1 MLFCITERTTVVY
14 SIGERRMTNHGQKLP
29 QKKVFPKAY
38 VYDFKDF
45 DFFHEFCEIGSSMDI
60 LTLVKTN
67 GYDRKFM
74 TTNFFRKVGSP
85 IPVNP
90 VTHPL
95 YVACKA
101 RNLPVI
107 IILMELGTDPDLPI
121 HPWDTKTIRKE
132 FANDKEISSLFIG
145 HPCWWLQTYSQQQ
158 QLTLQDEFISSFRQ
172 HEYPV
177 IIWHLL
183 RGMYLESPEIL
194 AEDSFATFPR
204 TMKDIVCHT
213 GIHHEKIKKYYY
225 WLQEHTS
232 CQDTI
237 ASMESAA
244 SRKHD
249 VMDIALENI
258 RLSLDLMDYDSLF
271 DVIQSTLPLEE
282 QVLLLKWL
290 AERYDMT
297 GNKEILYNIFMETL
311 KNILYSLVP

>member
-1 MLFCITERTTVVY
+1 
-14 SIGERRMTNHGQKLP
+14 MTNTNQNHLL
-29 QKKVFPKAY
+29 KKVFPTAY

-45 DFFHEFCEIGSSMDI
+45 DFFHEFCEFGSSMDI

-67 GYDRKFM
+67 SYDRKFM
-74 TTNFFRKVGSP
+74 KTNFVRKVGSP

-95 YVACKA
+95 YEACKA

-107 IILMELGTDPDLPI
+107 IILLELGTDPDLPT
-121 HPWDTKTIRKE
+121 HAWSKKTIRQAFE
-132 FANDKEISSLFIG
+132 NDKGISNLFISN
-145 HPCWWLQTYSQQQ
+145 PCWWLQTYSPSQ

-204 TMKDIVCHT
+204 TMKDIVCHA
-213 GIHHEKIKKYYY
+213 GIHQEKIKKFYY
-225 WLQEHTS
+225 WLHEHTF
-232 CQDTI
+232 CEDTI

-258 RLSLDLMDYDSLF
+258 RLSLDLMDYDILF

-282 QVLLLKWL
+282 QFFLLKWL
-290 AERYDMT
+290 ANRYDMT